1 MTQYTFSP
9 KDFKAFE
16 VEGLDQRMEALN
28 DYVRPQL
35 HQLGSYFE
43 EYFTT
48 QTGETFYAHV
58 AKHARRSVNPPIDTW
73 VAFALINVVIKCYH
87 TFKSDCLEIS
97 FSLCSVSCTKVEI
110 KKKK

>member
-35 HQLGSYFE
+35 HQLDLILKNILLHK
-43 EYFTT
+43 
-48 QTGETFYAHV
+48 QV
-58 AKHARRSVNPPIDTW
+58 KHFMLT
-73 VAFALINVVIKCYH
+73 
-87 TFKSDCLEIS
+87 
-97 FSLCSVSCTKVEI
+97 
-110 KKKK
+110 

>member
-1 MTQYTFSP
+1 MTQYTFHLRIL
-9 KDFKAFE
+9 KLFE

-48 QTGETFYAHV
+48 QTGETFML
-58 AKHARRSVNPPIDTW
+58 T
-73 VAFALINVVIKCYH
+73 
-87 TFKSDCLEIS
+87 
-97 FSLCSVSCTKVEI
+97 
-110 KKKK
+110 

>member
-35 HQLGSYFE
+35 HQL
-43 EYFTT
+43 
-48 QTGETFYAHV
+48 
-58 AKHARRSVNPPIDTW
+58 D
-73 VAFALINVVIKCYH
+73 LILKN
-87 TFKSDCLEIS
+87 IS
-97 FSLCSVSCTKVEI
+97 LHKQVKLLCSRS
-110 KKKK
+110 

>member
-35 HQLGSYFE
+35 HQLGSYFKK
-43 EYFTT
+43 YFTT
-48 QTGETFYAHV
+48 QTGVTFYAH
-58 AKHARRSVNPPIDTW
+58 
-73 VAFALINVVIKCYH
+73 
-87 TFKSDCLEIS
+87 
-97 FSLCSVSCTKVEI
+97 
-110 KKKK
+110 